1 MRERE
6 VSPAIISLQGR
17 LEEIRAAEL
26 ERHRGK
32 FGPINAAQEEALE
45 VLTRGIINKIAHG
58 AIAELRRQ
66 GAQGDPTA
74 VLETIRS
81 VFRLETKE

>member
-6 VSPAIISLQGR
+6 VSPAIVALQGR
-17 LEEIRAAEL
+17 LEEIRAAEI
-26 ERHRGK
+26 ERHRNK
-32 FGPINAAQEEALE
+32 FGSLSTSQEEALE

-66 GAQGDPTA
+66 GAHGDPTA
-74 VLETIRS
+74 LIDTIRRT
-81 VFRLETKE
+81 FRLETHE